1 MSYHREGDKSQ
12 WLLRDQVFAIGDL
25 YERVR
30 SWAERT
36 GAAQTTAALPY
47 AESCHSGQYRKGS
60 AHIPYIYHPLM
71 VACHAILLGYEED
84 DLIAALLLH
93 DVCED
98 CTDAQGEPILPE
110 ALPVGPAAQ
119 EAVRRVTKPED
130 PNRYAG
136 WERDYYHD
144 ISLNRLALIIKL
156 LDRCNNI
163 SMMATGFKR
172 WKMADYVMETEEYIV
187 PLIADLEAS
196 DREIDRRAAFLI
208 RYQLISD
215 LESAKR
221 LLD

>member
-1 MSYHREGDKSQ
+1 MGYRRDGDKSQ

-25 YERVR
+25 YDRVR
-30 SWAERT
+30 TWAERA
-36 GAAQTTAALPY
+36 GATQTAAALPY
-47 AESCHSGQYRKGS
+47 AEAHHDGQFRKGS

-71 VACHAILLGYEED
+71 VACHAILIGYEED

-98 CTDAQGEPILPE
+98 CYDEQGEPIQPD

-119 EAVRRVTKPED
+119 EAVRRVTKPEYTNQY
-130 PNRYAG
+130 PG
-136 WERDYYHD
+136 WERNYYHN

-172 WKMADYVMETEEYIV
+172 WKMADYVLETEEYIV
-187 PLIADLEAS
+187 PLLDVLAAS
-196 DREIDRRAAFLI
+196 DKEIDRRAAFLI